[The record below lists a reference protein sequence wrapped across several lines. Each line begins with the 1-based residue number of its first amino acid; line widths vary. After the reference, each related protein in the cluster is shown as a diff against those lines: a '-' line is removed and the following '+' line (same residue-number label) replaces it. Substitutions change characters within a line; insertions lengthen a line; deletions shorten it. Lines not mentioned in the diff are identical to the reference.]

1 MIPGLWW
8 RVRTNKQ
15 VPAVQLMSNS
25 NLVGQKL
32 ALSCKEQ
39 ICWLLSGRVFCLYD
53 LFIVI
58 ELFFPADSLLVL
70 ILKELQCLSND
81 NLAAKAQSRIEC
93 SITHKL
99 HFSFSVD
106 LARLILRIC
115 ILLLLAQ
122 PHHFESYFPSLEI

>member
-1 MIPGLWW
+1 
-8 RVRTNKQ
+8 
-15 VPAVQLMSNS
+15 MSNS

-81 NLAAKAQSRIEC
+81 NLAAKAQSTIEC

-99 HFSFSVD
+99 DFSFSVD
-106 LARLILRIC
+106 FGQADLEDLHFA
-115 ILLLLAQ
+115 LLAQ